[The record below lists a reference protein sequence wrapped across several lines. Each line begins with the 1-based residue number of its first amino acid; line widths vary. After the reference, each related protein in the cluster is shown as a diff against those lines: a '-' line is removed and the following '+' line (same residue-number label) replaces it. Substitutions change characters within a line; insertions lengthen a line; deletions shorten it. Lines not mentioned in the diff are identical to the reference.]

1 MNPIDI
7 RNERTYTD
15 RCSTIR
21 TVTKITTL
29 GAGDSEYVAVLYD
42 EIAGLNRG
50 RSGSMPIT
58 AFAAFAVQKLK
69 PAEIPQAVID
79 LGLAAYGLDER
90 TNQLIMGSI
99 ETDGHIAPGPDDDPR
114 ADMLRLEKM
123 VGFGLGTRIGRRMA
137 ATGYVASAE
146 LLDAA
151 RRDQARLLDAAA

>member
-7 RNERTYTD
+7 RSDRTYTD

-21 TVTKITTL
+21 TVTKVTTQ
-29 GAGDSEYVAVLYD
+29 GAGDSEYIAVIYD

-69 PAEIPQAVID
+69 PAEIPQAVLD
-79 LGLAAYGLDER
+79 LGLAAYGLDAR
-90 TNQLIMGSI
+90 TNQLIMESLQAEGRI
-99 ETDGHIAPGPDDDPR
+99 VPDPEPDPS
-114 ADMLRLEKM
+114 DMLRLEKM
-123 VGFGLGTRIGRRMA
+123 VGLGLGTRIGRRMA

-146 LLDAA
+146 LLAAA
-151 RRDQARLLDAAA
+151 RRDQARLLDVAA